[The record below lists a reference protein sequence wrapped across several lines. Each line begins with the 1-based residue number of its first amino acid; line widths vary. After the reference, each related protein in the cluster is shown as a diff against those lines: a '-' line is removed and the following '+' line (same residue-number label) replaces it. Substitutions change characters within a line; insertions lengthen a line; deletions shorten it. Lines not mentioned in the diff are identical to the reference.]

1 METMTDRTD
10 GVSRRRFV
18 SIAAASAAVPALAGC
33 TSSGDDAEPADG
45 NNDDGSDDGG
55 NNNGSSDGSDG
66 SGDGGGGGS
75 TVIVGPGGDFTFDP
89 EELTVSTGT
98 TVTFEW
104 DSNFHNVVPTSQPS
118 DADWSGETDTFDSGH
133 TYEYTFEVAGTY
145 EYVCEPH
152 EGSGMTGTI
161 IVE

>member
-1 METMTDRTD
+1 MTDRLD

-45 NNDDGSDDGG
+45 DDGG
-55 NNNGSSDGSDG
+55 DGGGSGDGSSDGSDG
-66 SGDGGGGGS
+66 SDDSGGGDGS
-75 TVIVGPGGDFTFDP
+75 TVVVGPGGDFSFDP

-104 DSNFHNVVPTSQPS
+104 DSDFHNVVPTSQPD
-118 DADWSGETDTFDSGH
+118 DADWSGETETFNSGH

-152 EGSGMTGTI
+152 EGSGMVGTI
-161 IVE
+161 VVE